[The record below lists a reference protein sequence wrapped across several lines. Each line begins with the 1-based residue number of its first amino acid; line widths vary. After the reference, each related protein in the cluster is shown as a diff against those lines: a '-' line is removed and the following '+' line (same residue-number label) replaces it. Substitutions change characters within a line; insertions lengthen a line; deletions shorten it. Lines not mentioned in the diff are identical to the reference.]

1 MCGEGTKGQHTPM
14 LRHRLFVAVALFA
27 VAPRSTYAFSQ
38 HSRPQQTLD
47 VNRRRSPRRA
57 EVLAMTADD
66 DSDPKT
72 KVGSSEYYQGFISRP
87 VDEEPAER
95 VTGDAVLGPTLKFA
109 GGVSLGLIV
118 LTVAFLAS
126 NGLI

>member
-1 MCGEGTKGQHTPM
+1 M
-14 LRHRLFVAVALFA
+14 LRHRCFA
-27 VAPRSTYAFSQ
+27 VAALAAVISRCTHAFSQ
-38 HSRPQQTLD
+38 PQTLD

-57 EVLAMTADD
+57 AVLAAVD
-66 DSDPKT
+66 DSDSKT
-72 KVGSSEYYQGFISRP
+72 DSKTTVGSSEYYQGFISRS

-109 GGVSLGLIV
+109 GGVSLGLIA

>member
-1 MCGEGTKGQHTPM
+1 
-14 LRHRLFVAVALFA
+14 
-27 VAPRSTYAFSQ
+27 
-38 HSRPQQTLD
+38 
-47 VNRRRSPRRA
+47 
-57 EVLAMTADD
+57 MTAVND

-72 KVGSSEYYQGFISRP
+72 KVGSSEYYQGFVSRS

-109 GGVSLGLIV
+109 GGVSLGLIA